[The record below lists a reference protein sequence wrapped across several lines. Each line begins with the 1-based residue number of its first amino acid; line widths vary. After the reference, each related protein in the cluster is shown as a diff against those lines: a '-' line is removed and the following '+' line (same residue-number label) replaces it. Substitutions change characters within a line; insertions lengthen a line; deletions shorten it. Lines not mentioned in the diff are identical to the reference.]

1 MPAVLVAVAG
11 IVAIVGLT
19 ADDEPEPVELASDAP
34 TFTSLAE
41 LVAASD
47 LVVVATVTDI
57 SDGRTVT
64 APDDPAAG
72 IRTRLVRLSVARTLV
87 GQASRPL
94 VVEEPAA
101 LIDGTPVVVDG
112 LEPLRVGEQAVWF
125 LVAGDDASLPYYAVV
140 NSQGRVVDDIEDV
153 IAVVEGT

>member
-1 MPAVLVAVAG
+1 LTRRKPPVALLAVSVPVVAAV
-11 IVAIVGLT
+11 
-19 ADDEPEPVELASDAP
+19 PVELASDAP

-87 GQASRPL
+87 GQAPRPL

-112 LEPLRVGEQAVWF
+112 LEPLRIGEQAVWF
-125 LVAGDDASLPYYAVV
+125 LVAGDDVSLPYYAVV

-153 IAVVEGT
+153 IASVEGT